1 MEYWTDLYK
10 ELVSKIQTNLPEIVW
25 IDLWHDQISYLT
37 EELPFSTPAV
47 FISFSTVATEDR
59 GLRVQEVNTQVD
71 IYLFFETF
79 SDTYIGSMN
88 QDSAL
93 EFLNSLTKMHALLH
107 GTNGDNYSA
116 MRRVDMRRED
126 SGGAGNLY
134 RISFECNVVDYS
146 AQTIFNESETPDAQL
161 EIDKGGVPE
170 KEKDNSPLFEV

>member
-10 ELVSKIQTNLPEIVW
+10 ELATKIQANLPEIVW

-37 EELPFSTPAV
+37 EELPFSTPTA
-47 FISFSTVATEDR
+47 FLAFSTIAADDR
-59 GLRVQEVNTQVD
+59 GLRVQNLDTQVD

-93 EFLNSLTKMHALLH
+93 EFLDSLTRMHALLH
-107 GTNGDNYSA
+107 GSNGNNYSS
-116 MRRVDMRRED
+116 MRRVDIRRED

-134 RISFECNVVDYS
+134 RISFGCNIVDYS
-146 AQTIFNESETPDAQL
+146 AETIFNETENPEAEL
-161 EIDKGGVPE
+161 EITKDGVPE
-170 KEKDNSPLFEV
+170 QEMDYSPLFEV